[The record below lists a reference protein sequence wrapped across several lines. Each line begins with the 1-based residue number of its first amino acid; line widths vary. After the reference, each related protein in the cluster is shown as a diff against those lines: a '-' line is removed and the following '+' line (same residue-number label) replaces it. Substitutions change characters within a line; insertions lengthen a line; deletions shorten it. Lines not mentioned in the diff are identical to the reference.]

1 VSDRGELDVAQ
12 RRLAAIVHAQREIA
26 ECGADLEA
34 ALLMVVERT
43 CALTEADASFLYFL
57 DGDEL
62 VIRATSNEQ
71 KIPLGARVAL
81 DASLSGLAVRTGAA
95 QLTGDAKA
103 DSRVAGPWRDGPT
116 RSVVLVPLASAGGE
130 VPAVLGIMRERRN
143 AFDDQTVDTG
153 RLMAE
158 FAAVALRNAADARQ
172 RQRLLEALGASEE
185 RFRSAIESSPI
196 GFALCTPDDR
206 YVVVNDTYCR
216 IVGRTRDELERMTW
230 RDLTHEVDLEAEV
243 VPTEQLIAGLIP
255 HLELEKRF
263 HRGDG
268 EIIWVRTFFSMVRAA
283 DGSAAYGLAQV
294 QDITEH
300 RLLEQSVRERERL
313 FRSVFEQSLL
323 ANMLHDDDGTIVD
336 ANERA
341 AELAGIPREQLIGRR
356 FSDFAAEP
364 GALDER
370 WRTMIAEGFV
380 EAEAD
385 IRGPAGHRRIIF
397 SARANVQPGRHLV
410 TIQDVTEQRRL
421 EERLRE
427 SQKLEAIGRLAGG
440 VAHDFNNMLTTISGY
455 AQLLLAQ
462 LGLQDDLHGF
472 ARQIEEASQRAAGL
486 TRQLL
491 AFSRQQ
497 VLQPEVLDLNA
508 VVERMRHVVVRMIGD
523 DIGLETDLA
532 PDAAHVVA
540 DEGQLEQVV
549 VNVAIN
555 AREAMPHGGRLRI
568 ETATVELGDGDEQ
581 GVPAGRY
588 TTLTITDSGVGM
600 DAEQL
605 ERLFDPF
612 YSTKSVA
619 GVGLGLATVYGIV
632 TQSGG
637 HITVSSEAGR
647 GSRFCIYLPASE
659 DQAPRPTVPQHEPA
673 EAFAASGTV
682 LLVEDEPAVRSVV
695 AEMLEGS
702 GYTVLAA
709 GDGSEALA
717 LSAAHEG
724 DIDLLVTD
732 VVMPGMSGQE
742 VARRIAAERPSTRTL
757 FVSGYNVDAIQQQGV
772 LAPGAGF
779 LEKPFTAAD
788 LAHKARE
795 LLDSAGVVG

>member
-1 VSDRGELDVAQ
+1 VSDRGELGLAR

-26 ECGADLEA
+26 ECGADLDEA
-34 ALLMVVERT
+34 LQMVVART
-43 CALTEADASFLYFL
+43 CALTDADASFLYFL

-71 KIPLGARVAL
+71 KVPLGDRQPL
-81 DASLSGLAVRTGAA
+81 DASLSGLALRTGAA
-95 QLTGDAKA
+95 QATGDSMA
-103 DSRVAGPWRDGPT
+103 DSRVAVHWRDGLQ
-116 RSVVLVPLASAGGE
+116 RSLVLVPLASADGD
-130 VPAVLGIMRERRN
+130 VPAVLAIMRERRD
-143 AFDDQTVDTG
+143 AFDDQIVDTV

-158 FAAVALRNAADARQ
+158 FAAIALRNAADGRQ
-172 RQRLLEALGASEE
+172 RQRLLDALGASEE
-185 RFRSAIESSPI
+185 RFRNAIQSSPI

-206 YVVVNDTYCR
+206 YLVVNDAYCR
-216 IVGRTRDELERMTW
+216 IVGRTREELERMTW
-230 RDLTHEVDLEAEV
+230 RELTHEVDLEAEEI
-243 VPTEQLIAGLIP
+243 PAEQLVAGMVP
-255 HLELEKRF
+255 HLELEKRLQ
-263 HRGDG
+263 RGDG
-268 EIIWVRTFFSMVRAA
+268 QIIWVRVFISMVRAD

-294 QDITEH
+294 QDITEQ

-323 ANMLHDDDGTIVD
+323 GNLLHDDDGAIVD

-341 AELAGIPREQLIGRR
+341 AELVGIPREQLIGNR
-356 FSDFAAEP
+356 FADFAAEP
-364 GALDER
+364 GALDEH
-370 WRTMIAEGFV
+370 WRTMVTEGFT
-380 EAEAD
+380 EAEVD
-385 IRGPAGHRRIIF
+385 IRGPAGSRRIIF

-410 TIQDVTEQRRL
+410 TVQDVTEQRRL

-440 VAHDFNNMLTTISGY
+440 IAHDFNNMLTTISGY
-455 AQLLLAQ
+455 AQLLLTQ
-462 LGLQDDLHGF
+462 LGARDDQREF
-472 ARQIEEASQRAAGL
+472 ARQIDQASQRATAL

-508 VVERMRHVVVRMIGD
+508 VVERMSDVVGRLIGD
-523 DIGLETDLA
+523 SIRLETDLA

-540 DEGQLEQVV
+540 DEGKLEQVV
-549 VNVAIN
+549 VNVAAN
-555 AREAMPHGGRLRI
+555 ARDAMPHGGHLRI
-568 ETATVELGDGDEQ
+568 ETATVELADGEEQ

-647 GSRFCIYLPASE
+647 GARFRIYLPASE
-659 DQAPRPTVPQHEPA
+659 QHALRPVAPEHVSP
-673 EAFAASGTV
+673 EALAGSRTV

-702 GYTVLAA
+702 GYAVLTA
-709 GDGSEALA
+709 GDGREALA
-717 LSAAHEG
+717 LSAAHDGE
-724 DIDLLVTD
+724 IDLLVTD

-742 VARRIAAERPSTRTL
+742 VARRIVAERPSTRTL
-757 FVSGYNVDAIQQQGV
+757 FVSGYNVDAIQQHGV

-779 LEKPFTAAD
+779 LEKPFSAAD
-788 LAHKARE
+788 LAQKARE
-795 LLDSAGVVG
+795 VLDGAGVMG